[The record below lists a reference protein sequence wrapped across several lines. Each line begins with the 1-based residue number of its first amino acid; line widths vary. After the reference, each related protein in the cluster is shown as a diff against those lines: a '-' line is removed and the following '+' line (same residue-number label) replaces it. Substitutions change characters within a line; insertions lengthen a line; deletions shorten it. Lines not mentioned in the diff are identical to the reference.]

1 MSMLQPSPNVLNAF
15 GLRDPDLRSAPRGW
29 GGGVLAG
36 SIVLTPVADRA
47 CATWSARVR
56 DTLDPSGIRIA
67 RPFRATD
74 GRTIVGDWRADHYGP
89 GVLQNRPDEVIAT
102 SLRLHD
108 ALATQERPRFLVGA
122 PASPWTE
129 ADYFSMADRAAF
141 HPAGLELLREYL
153 PHGTG
158 VDGGLRA
165 DIAAGVELY
174 HQFAD
179 LREDVHAPA
188 QVVHGDMLFGTLF
201 EPGTAPLVPDIVP
214 YWHNPAWAAGV
225 VVVDAL
231 NWAGAGADLPQR
243 WRHLPEW
250 PQQLL
255 RAYLFRL
262 GLHLVHRHSAA
273 SAYDKLLHTGVV
285 IADLVADSTVAE
297 PAVVPP
303 AEEPAI
309 DESPVGSPTDDV
321 AEPSAEEN
329 AERGAGGVA
338 EPLAEENA
346 EPDADEAV
354 EIDGNPYSASE
365 AAPWEDTAEFPEIA
379 AAWEDTADHTATR
392 GAQRE
397 VENDTSSPEQP

>member
-15 GLRDPDLRSAPRGW
+15 GLRDPHLSPAPRGW

-36 SIVLTPVADRA
+36 PIVLTPVADRA
-47 CATWSARVR
+47 RATWSARVR

-89 GVLQNRPDEVIAT
+89 GALQNRPDEVIAT

-108 ALATQERPRFLVGA
+108 VLATQERPRFLVGA
-122 PASPWTE
+122 PSSPWTE

-141 HPAGLELLREYL
+141 HPAGLELLRDYL

-174 HQFAD
+174 QQFAD
-179 LREDVHAPA
+179 LREDIHAPA

-201 EPGTAPLVPDIVP
+201 APGTAPLVPDIVP

-231 NWAGAGADLPQR
+231 NWAGADADLPQR

-273 SAYDKLLHTGVV
+273 SAYNKLLHTGVV
-285 IADLVADSTVAE
+285 IADLVADSSAAE
-297 PAVVPP
+297 PAVAAP
-303 AEEPAI
+303 AVLTAEPATESVREPAAEPTVAI
-309 DESPVGSPTDDV
+309 PSAVVAPAAVAPIEVPSTEITRDESEGSGTDLDTSPEPT
-321 AEPSAEEN
+321 S
-329 AERGAGGVA
+329 
-338 EPLAEENA
+338 
-346 EPDADEAV
+346 
-354 EIDGNPYSASE
+354 
-365 AAPWEDTAEFPEIA
+365 WEDTAEFPEIA
-379 AAWEDTADHTATR
+379 DAWEGTPDTPALADSELETGKNTM
-392 GAQRE
+392 
-397 VENDTSSPEQP
+397 SPEHH